1 MGRREDVLDILD
13 RLLAHDA
20 WTTRQL
26 LLRCRELDATALHEP
41 FDLGH
46 QTLSETLDHMIGNVR
61 TWTDLMSGA
70 SIPRDETAH
79 PERSVV
85 ELIAWHETASADFAA
100 LARRIRDEGRLDELW
115 IDVLDDPPAAKSYG
129 GAIAHVI
136 THNMHHRAEVLHML
150 QRLGIQ
156 ELPEGDVLSWEA
168 TETAS

>member
-1 MGRREDVLDILD
+1 MDILD

-26 LLRCRELDATALHEP
+26 LERCRELDAVALQQP
-41 FDLGH
+41 FDIGH
-46 QTLSETLDHMIGNVR
+46 GTLAETLYHMIDNVR

-70 SIPRDETAH
+70 PIPRDETTH
-79 PERSVV
+79 PERFVDD
-85 ELIAWHETASADFAA
+85 LIAWHETASADFAA

-115 IDVLDDPPAAKSYG
+115 IDVLAEPPAALSYG

-150 QRLGIQ
+150 QRLGIRD
-156 ELPEGDVLSWEA
+156 LPEGDVLSWEDTLTVA
-168 TETAS
+168 PGG